1 MSEAHHTPHRWRWL
15 TLLLVVSLGIHVAF
29 AAWAMLK
36 DDEVLMAGGAE
47 SPAVTVGQA
56 FADMIVAGSEMT
68 ETAPEEIDTEK
79 LLEPEPPE
87 EVQAIKPRE
96 IETSLEEP
104 VETQAKQVSA
114 APVTPA
120 LTSTIVN
127 ARSEGAFVQSEKTL
141 DAPIE
146 AQPVEEAP
154 LKPSE
159 TQPQETSPLKPQEPL
174 RTVQPVV
181 ASPVQNIQESSEPVE
196 TKQVATKTAE
206 TPFVP
211 PQQQEAVLKP
221 EVSEVEPEKVEPL
234 DAEPLE
240 TEPLETAELSENP
253 PSDAIPVPQLRPK
266 PLVQDLP
273 KPTKTAQKT
282 PKKAKKA
289 KKKQSS
295 PAGAGG
301 NSNQTAQK
309 GGAKNSG
316 KGSSAGNAKVSNY
329 PGKVARKLR
338 RSLRYPSAA
347 KRKRL
352 TGNVHVSFSVD
363 SAGRASRIRIARSSG
378 SSILDKAAVETVRRA
393 SPFPKIPPE
402 AQRKRWAF
410 TVPLAFRR

>member
-1 MSEAHHTPHRWRWL
+1 MSEAHHPPHRWRWL
-15 TLLLVVSLGIHVAF
+15 ALLLVVSLGLHLAF
-29 AAWAMLK
+29 AAWAMLE
-36 DDEVLMAGGAE
+36 DDEILMAGGAE
-47 SPAVTVGQA
+47 APAATVGQA
-56 FADMIVAGSEMT
+56 FADMIVAGSEVT
-68 ETAPEEIDTEK
+68 ETAPEEIDTEE
-79 LLEPEPPE
+79 LLEPEQPE
-87 EVQAIKPRE
+87 EVQAVKPRE
-96 IETSLEEP
+96 VETARAEP
-104 VETQAKQVSA
+104 VETQAKPVSA
-114 APVTPA
+114 APVAPA

-127 ARSEGAFVQSEKTL
+127 ARSEGAFVQSEQTL

-146 AQPVEEAP
+146 AQAVKEAP

-159 TQPQETSPLKPQEPL
+159 TQPQEASPLKPQEPL

-181 ASPVQNIQESSEPVE
+181 ASAVPQAQESSEPVE
-196 TKQVATKTAE
+196 TKPVAAKTAQ
-206 TPFVP
+206 TPVVRPKP
-211 PQQQEAVLKP
+211 PEAILKP

-234 DAEPLE
+234 KAEPLE

-273 KPTKTAQKT
+273 RPTKTAQKT

-289 KKKQSS
+289 PKKQTTQ
-295 PAGAGG
+295 AGSGG

-309 GGAKNSG
+309 GGAQNRG
-316 KGSSAGNAKVSNY
+316 KGSAAGNAKVSNY

-352 TGNVHVSFSVD
+352 SGNVHVSFSVD
-363 SAGRASRIRIARSSG
+363 SSGRASGIRVSRSSG
-378 SSILDKAAVETVRRA
+378 SPILDKAAIETVRRA

>member
-1 MSEAHHTPHRWRWL
+1 
-15 TLLLVVSLGIHVAF
+15 
-29 AAWAMLK
+29 
-36 DDEVLMAGGAE
+36 
-47 SPAVTVGQA
+47 
-56 FADMIVAGSEMT
+56 MIVAGSEVT
-68 ETAPEEIDTEK
+68 ETPPEEIDTEE
-79 LLEPEPPE
+79 LLEPEQPE
-87 EVQAIKPRE
+87 EVQAVKPRE
-96 IETSLEEP
+96 VETARAEP
-104 VETQAKQVSA
+104 VETLANPVSA
-114 APVTPA
+114 APVAPA

-127 ARSEGAFVQSEKTL
+127 ARSEGAFVQSEQTL

-146 AQPVEEAP
+146 AQAVKEAP

-159 TQPQETSPLKPQEPL
+159 TQPQEASPLKPQEPL

-181 ASPVQNIQESSEPVE
+181 ASAVPQAQESSEPVE
-196 TKQVATKTAE
+196 TKPVAAKTAQ
-206 TPFVP
+206 TPVVRPQP
-211 PQQQEAVLKP
+211 PEAILKP
-221 EVSEVEPEKVEPL
+221 EVSEVEPEKV
-234 DAEPLE
+234 
-240 TEPLETAELSENP
+240 EPLETAELSENP

-289 KKKQSS
+289 PKKQTSQ
-295 PAGAGG
+295 AGSGG

-309 GGAKNSG
+309 GGAQNRG
-316 KGSSAGNAKVSNY
+316 KGSAAGNAKVSNY

-352 TGNVHVSFSVD
+352 SGNVHVSFSVD
-363 SAGRASRIRIARSSG
+363 SSGRASGIRVSRSSG
-378 SSILDKAAVETVRRA
+378 SPILDKAAIETVRRA

>member
-1 MSEAHHTPHRWRWL
+1 MTTAHHPPRRWRWL
-15 TLLLVVSLGIHVAF
+15 ALLLVLSLGIHIAF
-29 AAWAMLK
+29 AAWAMLE
-36 DDEVLMAGGAE
+36 DNEVLMAGGAE

-56 FADMIVAGSEMT
+56 FADMIVAGSEMS

-87 EVQAIKPRE
+87 EVQAVKPRE
-96 IETSLEEP
+96 IETARAEP
-104 VETQAKQVSA
+104 VETQAKPVSA

-127 ARSEGAFVQSEKTL
+127 ARSDGAFVQSEQTM

-146 AQPVEEAP
+146 AQVVEEVP
-154 LKPSE
+154 LKPTE
-159 TQPQETSPLKPQEPL
+159 TQPQEASPQKPQEPL
-174 RTVQPVV
+174 RTIQPIV
-181 ASPVQNIQESSEPVE
+181 ATPVQNTQKNSKPVE
-196 TKQVATKTAE
+196 IKQVAVKT
-206 TPFVP
+206 TQPSVVSPP
-211 PQQQEAVLKP
+211 PQEEVLKP
-221 EVSEVEPEKVEPL
+221 EVSEVEPEKVEPQE
-234 DAEPLE
+234 AEPLE
-240 TEPLETAELSENP
+240 AEPLETAELSENP

-273 KPTKTAQKT
+273 KPTRTAQKT

-289 KKKQSS
+289 PKKRNSQ
-295 PAGAGG
+295 AGAGG

-309 GGAKNSG
+309 GGAKQSG
-316 KGSSAGNAKVSNY
+316 KGSAAGNAKVSNY

-352 TGNVHVSFSVD
+352 SGNVHVSFSVD
-363 SAGRASRIRIARSSG
+363 SSGRASRIRVSRSSG
-378 SSILDKAAVETVRRA
+378 SSILDKAAIETVRRA